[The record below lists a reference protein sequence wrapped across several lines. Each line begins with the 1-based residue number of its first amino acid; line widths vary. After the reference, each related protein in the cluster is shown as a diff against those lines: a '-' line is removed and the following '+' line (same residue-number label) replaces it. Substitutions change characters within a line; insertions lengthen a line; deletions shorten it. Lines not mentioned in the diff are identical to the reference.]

1 MDRDLRRQVAII
13 ITFVVTV
20 AANASA
26 NILPLNGLR
35 TGEISDRFAVFVTPA
50 NYVFAIWA
58 LIYVGQLAF
67 TIHQARPSR
76 RVDPLLRSLG
86 YLPAVAA
93 ILNSLWLVLW
103 HYEVFALTVPVMFAL
118 LATLATIALRIR
130 EAADPRPEARWF
142 IRVPFMVY
150 FGWITVATIVNVAA
164 MLSWAGFDGFGIPGE
179 TWAVAVLL
187 VGVVIALATIRAF
200 QDLAYALVVAWAYV
214 GIAIKEADV
223 TIVVATAL
231 LGAAAVA
238 VVGFWSVVGSRTARP
253 AAA

>member
-1 MDRDLRRQVAII
+1 MDRDLRRQLAIV
-13 ITFVVTV
+13 ITFLVTV
-20 AANASA
+20 AINASA
-26 NILPLNGLR
+26 NILPLNGLK
-35 TGEISDRFAVFVTPA
+35 TAEISDRFPVFVTPA

-58 LIYVGQLAF
+58 LIYLGQLAF

-76 RVDPLLRSLG
+76 RADPLLRSIG

-130 EAADPRPEARWF
+130 DAADPRPEARWF
-142 IRVPFMVY
+142 VRVPFMVY

-187 VGVVIALATIRAF
+187 VGVLIALATIRAF

-214 GIAIKEADV
+214 GIAVKEADV

-238 VVGFWSVVGSRTARP
+238 VVGFWSVVGSRPVRP